1 MDKPTHSASHILD
14 LLITREEPLVFNISV
29 CDPDLS
35 DHFVVHCD
43 ILITK
48 PSFKRKEIEFRK
60 LKTIATKMM
69 TMICD
74 ELFNSS
80 LLLHPPEDLHQL
92 VSLYNS
98 VLAAILNK
106 DPPVRGHVTC
116 ITIRP
121 AAPWYTEEI
130 KSEKRILRR
139 LERRWRVTRSASDR
153 EKFIRQCHA
162 VNKLL
167 LSSRSNYYSTLI
179 AENQHDLRKLFST
192 FSKLLHPRGLKP
204 DFRNVTA
211 SNH

>member
-1 MDKPTHSASHILD
+1 MDKPTHSAGHILD

-48 PSFKRKEIEFRK
+48 PSFERKEIEFRK
-60 LKTIATKMM
+60 LKTIDIK
-69 TMICD
+69 MICD

-106 DPPVRGHVTC
+106 HAPVRRRV

-130 KSEKRILRR
+130 KSEKRIRRR
-139 LERRWRVTRSASDR
+139 LERR
-153 EKFIRQCHA
+153 
-162 VNKLL
+162 
-167 LSSRSNYYSTLI
+167 
-179 AENQHDLRKLFST
+179 
-192 FSKLLHPRGLKP
+192 
-204 DFRNVTA
+204 
-211 SNH
+211 